1 MKLRFLIDTE
11 NPNRWG
17 DEGDDCSD
25 ERSTNSWVNSRHR
38 HEFQTIKELV
48 YDDYRKYCDGTGH
61 HKFVRTE
68 LIEVPDEVM
77 FQYMMD
83 GIEDEDYL
91 VYNPFTERLVLS
103 NNISDACDLA
113 YRSKN
118 HNSSGRHLQGAA
130 YANNSVKS
138 TLILDWTHER
148 KTAFVKDEII
158 TREVQDDFYN
168 LVWAAVK
175 PYFQHWFTKSFIHA
189 GSVLY
194 TDQHKKYKE
203 VYNFLNNEP
212 YGMEEAVPCD
222 NYKTRLPFNID
233 ALVFLFF
240 QYCDDGEFFLEGK
253 KYFDHN
259 NLETFRLIYMICH
272 RKSTEKWDE

>member
-11 NPNRWG
+11 NPFRWG
-17 DEGDDCSD
+17 DDGDDCAD
-25 ERSTNSWVNSRHR
+25 ERSTNSWVNSRHH
-38 HEFQTIKELV
+38 HEYQSIKELL
-48 YDDYRKYCDGTGH
+48 YNDYRKYCDGTGH
-61 HKFVRTE
+61 NKFVRTE
-68 LIEVPDEVM
+68 LIELPDEVM

-103 NNISDACDLA
+103 NNISDACELA
-113 YRSKN
+113 YRDRTS
-118 HNSSGRHLQGAA
+118 NSSHGRAIGG
-130 YANNSVKS
+130 YKNSAS
-138 TLILDWTHER
+138 GTSLILDWSNDSR
-148 KTAFVKDEII
+148 TAFVKDEII

-168 LVWAAVK
+168 LVWSAVK

-189 GSVLY
+189 ASTLY
-194 TDQHKKYKE
+194 SDQNKKYQE
-203 VYNFLNNEP
+203 VYAVLRNEP

-233 ALVFLFF
+233 ALVFIFN

-272 RKSTEKWDE
+272 RKSTENWDE